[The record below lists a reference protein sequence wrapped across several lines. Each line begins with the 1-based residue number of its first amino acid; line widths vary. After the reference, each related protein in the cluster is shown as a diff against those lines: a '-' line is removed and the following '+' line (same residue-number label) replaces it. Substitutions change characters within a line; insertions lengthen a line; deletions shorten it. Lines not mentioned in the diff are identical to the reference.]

1 MFLSPFVGYTVSA
14 ILSNLI
20 HQTLGRRGI
29 TIIAPTCHVIAF
41 AVISAHP
48 PFPVLVIMYILVGL
62 GSGFH
67 NAAWNVWIGNM
78 ANSHEVLGFFH
89 GFYGVGATISPL
101 VATSLII
108 KAGWEWYSY
117 YYLMVSRSSLQPLDI
132 YKLTI
137 KYRLEQLLSPSFTPL
152 APFGLKLGVSIKKRI
167 PVSLAE
173 EEYSLKHAL
182 LSHIRSPGYARSSSF
197 SMVELR

>member
-41 AVISAHP
+41 AVISTHP

-101 VATSLII
+101 VATSLIT

-117 YYLMVSRSSLQPLDI
+117 YYLMVHRSSPQPPLDI
-132 YKLTI
+132 DILTI
-137 KYRLEQLLSPSFTPL
+137 KYRLEQLL
-152 APFGLKLGVSIKKRI
+152 
-167 PVSLAE
+167 
-173 EEYSLKHAL
+173 
-182 LSHIRSPGYARSSSF
+182 
-197 SMVELR
+197 